1 MEIDP
6 IGKVLANEKLQQRG
20 LYTNKAYK
28 KHAVL
33 TSFYAREILSE
44 PNYLTVQVNDNEHIL
59 LAPEYLQYINHS
71 CSPNVFFNTTSFQLE
86 ALEDIAAGAELT
98 FFYASTEWKM
108 DQSFTCSCGHDN
120 CLKIMQGAYYLSPE
134 LVSQYRFSDFI
145 NGKLQQRR
153 LKKRA

>member
-1 MEIDP
+1 METPP

-20 LYTNKAYK
+20 LYSNKSYK
-28 KHAVL
+28 KQDVL
-33 TSFYAREILSE
+33 TGFYAREILSV
-44 PNYLTVQVNDNEHIL
+44 PNYLTVQVNENEHIL

-86 ALEDIAAGAELT
+86 ALEDIAEGEELT

-108 DQSFTCSCGHDN
+108 DQSFTCSCGSEN
-120 CLKIMQGAYYLSPE
+120 CLKIMQGAYYLAQD
-134 LVSQYRFSDFI
+134 LIVQYRFTDFI
-145 NGKLQQRR
+145 QGKLQQRR